1 LAHITLEVFKHPN
14 CSSCV
19 YVQDQEL
26 FNWIL
31 DMKRKNQRN
40 FTWATVFY
48 ENKRCNWDAVSY
60 FSIFLY
66 HFTSILL
73 SPYLSCFF
81 SQHLQ
86 LWF

>member
-48 ENKRCNWDAVSY
+48 ENKRCNWDAVFTTLLQ
-60 FSIFLY
+60 FSSHHIY
-66 HFTSILL
+66 PASSHSIC
-73 SPYLSCFF
+73 SCGF
-81 SQHLQ
+81 SRVL
-86 LWF
+86 